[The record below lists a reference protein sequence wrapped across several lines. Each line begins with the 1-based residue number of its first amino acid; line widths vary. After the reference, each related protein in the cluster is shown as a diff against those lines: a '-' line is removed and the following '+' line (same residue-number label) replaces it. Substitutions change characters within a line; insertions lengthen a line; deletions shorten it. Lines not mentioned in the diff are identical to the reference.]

1 MKHYGLS
8 RYEEIM
14 KFYKEEVEYL
24 ASEETYLILDETGLD
39 LDKTFNFNLFK
50 DSKVLEILCDSLN
63 KVEVI
68 LECKNQDLEYV
79 KLAFESISYY
89 MKHKLDI
96 EKASDLLASVDFIE
110 LKKGFRVEFRKKAKK
125 SRSKQQFDFFE
136 IEACYLTI
144 EGLDNYELNQ
154 PIEAVEE
161 DHINSLVKNLNITKE
176 KAAEIIQTNYEN
188 IDNEEIPVFFTK
200 YSRQI
205 TDKDGKLDKLRLEAS
220 NVSED
225 FKFLLNNFDLGGS
238 TILSCGKTFYEDEF
252 YIVIELRNRC
262 YYGSYEREDFYFD
275 ENGFLRLKDD
285 VLLIKF
291 EDLISF
297 KGDYLYFEPYFEY
310 LNVILY
316 NDNSYEFRIGDGE
329 ANFMKIHSNN
339 ISVKVLKSGTRAD
352 VFKKRFSEGN
362 YYKKY

>member
-24 ASEETYLILDETGLD
+24 ASEETYLILDETGLNI
-39 LDKTFNFNLFK
+39 DKTFNFNLFK
-50 DSKVLEILCDSLN
+50 DSKVLELLCDSLN

-79 KLAFESISYY
+79 KLTFESISYY
-89 MKHKLDI
+89 MKHQLDI
-96 EKASDLLASVDFIE
+96 DKASDLLASIDFIE
-110 LKKGFRVEFRKKAKK
+110 LKKGFRVEFRKRAKK
-125 SRSKQQFDFFE
+125 SRSKKQFDFFE

-144 EGLDNYELNQ
+144 EGLDNYELHQ
-154 PIEAVEE
+154 PIEEVKE
-161 DHINSLVKNLNITKE
+161 DYINSLVKNLNITKQ

-188 IDNEEIPVFFTK
+188 MQNEEIPVFFTK

-220 NVSED
+220 NTSED

-238 TILSCGKTFYEDEF
+238 TILSCGKTFYDDEF

-275 ENGFLRLKDD
+275 ENGLFRLKDD

-291 EDLISF
+291 KDLISF
-297 KGDYLYFEPYFEY
+297 KGHYLYFEPYFEY
-310 LNVILY
+310 LNVILH

-329 ANFMKIHSNN
+329 ANFMKIHSND
-339 ISVKVLKSGTRAD
+339 ISVKVLKRGTRAD
-352 VFKKRFSEGN
+352 IFKERFLEED
-362 YYKKY
+362 